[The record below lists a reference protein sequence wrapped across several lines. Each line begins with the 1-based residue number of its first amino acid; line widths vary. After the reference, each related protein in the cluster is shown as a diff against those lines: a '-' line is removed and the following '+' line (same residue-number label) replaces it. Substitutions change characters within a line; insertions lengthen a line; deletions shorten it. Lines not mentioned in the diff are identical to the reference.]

1 MKKLLLLLLSAWIM
15 HVQAQEHN
23 LISPNGNIRLHTLVR
38 NDGTLLY
45 ALIYK
50 DRPVVQ
56 PSSLAMVFK
65 EPNVALRHFTL
76 VQADSSMHDETW
88 KPVWGEYSSIRD
100 QHKEL
105 RLTLR
110 HRSGSNIL
118 VNVVFRLFNEGL
130 GFRYEFPQQ
139 EALNHFI
146 VADEQTQFSLAGDHR
161 TLWIPGDYD
170 SNEFTYNTTK
180 LSEVDASVSKTFAS
194 IAAKTF
200 FDKNAV
206 QTPLMMKGSDGL
218 YINIHEA
225 SLINYPVMNLVI
237 DKGSKTLQT
246 HLVPDAVGNKAYLQT
261 PARTPWRTIIVTDDA
276 REIIPANRM
285 ILNLNEPS
293 KVKDPSF
300 IKPQKFVGVWW
311 EMHVNTGTW
320 EYGTQKGDQLIP
332 NGKHSANTANVKRYI
347 DFAAKHGFDGVLVE
361 GWNVGWEDWFGK
373 WKEEVFDF
381 VTPYPD
387 YDVNE
392 LVRYAKEKG
401 VRIIMHHETSA
412 SVTNYERRMDS
423 AFRFMK
429 EHDMNSVKTGYV
441 GYIIPRGEH
450 HDGQWMVNHYN
461 RVAEKAAGYGIMI
474 DAHEPNRPT
483 GQHRTWPNWLASEA
497 ARGNEFNAWSE
508 GNPPEHETILP
519 FTRLM
524 GGPMD
529 YTPGIFQTK
538 MSFYDTSKKNM
549 VHTTLAKQLALYVT
563 MYSPLQMAADLPQN
577 YERHL
582 DAFQFIKDV
591 AVDWDDSKVLAAEP
605 GDYLVMARKAK
616 ASPNWFLGAITDEN
630 KRNFT
635 AALNFLEAGKTYI
648 ATIYRDAPNAHWEKN
663 PQAYVIERFLVDSK
677 TVLRLNLVEGGGTAI
692 SLMPAEEK
700 NVKGVKRYK

>member
-1 MKKLLLLLLSAWIM
+1 MKKLVLLLLSGWMMKA
-15 HVQAQEHN
+15 QAQN
-23 LISPNGNIRLHTLVR
+23 IKLVSP
-38 NDGTLLY
+38 DGQLQLQTLLQTDGRLQY
-45 ALIYK
+45 SLQYK
-50 DRPVVQ
+50 NKLVVL
-56 PSSLAMVFK
+56 PSSLAVVFK
-65 EPNVALRHFTL
+65 EPNVALRQFTL
-76 VQADSSMHDETW
+76 VRADSSAFDETW

-100 QHKEL
+100 LHKEL

-110 HRSGSNIL
+110 DRSGSNISL
-118 VNVVFRLFNEGL
+118 NIVFRLFNEGL
-130 GFRYEFPQQ
+130 GLRYEFPQQ
-139 EALNHFI
+139 EALNHFV

-170 SNEFTYNTTK
+170 SNEFTYNTTR
-180 LSEVDASVSKTFAS
+180 LSEVDASISKTFAS

-206 QTPLMMKGSDGL
+206 QTPLMMKSSDGL

-225 SLINYPVMNLVI
+225 NLVNYPVMNLVI
-237 DKGSKTLQT
+237 DKSTNTLQS

-311 EMHVNTGTW
+311 EMHVGTGTW

-332 NGKHSANTANVKRYI
+332 NGRHSANTANVKRYI
-347 DFAAKHGFDGVLVE
+347 DFAAAHGFDGVLVE

-387 YDVNE
+387 YDVKE

-429 EHDMNSVKTGYV
+429 AHDMNAVKTGYV
-441 GYIIPRGEH
+441 GYIIPRGER

-538 MSFYDTSKKNM
+538 MSFYDSSKKNR

-577 YERHL
+577 YEKHL

-591 AVDWDDSKVLAAEP
+591 AVDWDDTKVLAAQP
-605 GDYLVMARKAK
+605 GDYLVIARKEK
-616 ASPNWFLGAITDEN
+616 GSSNWFVGAITDEN

-635 AALNFLEAGKTYI
+635 TALNFLDAGKTYI
-648 ATIYRDAPNAHWEKN
+648 ATLYRDAPNAHWETN
-663 PQAYVIERFLVDSK
+663 PQAYVIERFLVDNK
-677 TVLRLNLVEGGGTAI
+677 TVLRLNLVESGGTAI
-692 SLMPAEEK
+692 SIMPAEGKE
-700 NVKGVKRYK
+700 VKEVKRYK